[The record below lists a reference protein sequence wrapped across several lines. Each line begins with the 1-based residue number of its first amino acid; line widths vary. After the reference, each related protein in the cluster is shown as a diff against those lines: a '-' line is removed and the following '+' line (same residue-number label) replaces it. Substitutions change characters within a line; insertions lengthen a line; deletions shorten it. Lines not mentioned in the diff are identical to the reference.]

1 MSDDFNLNLTDVEET
16 GSFDL
21 MPVGDYEFVATAWEN
36 KTSAKGSA
44 YLQITFDVTGPTH
57 SGRKIWET
65 FMLEGAGLNVSV
77 GRLRDW
83 RKAMGM
89 DPDVSAFGLE
99 QLEGMLNIP
108 FKASVKV
115 EPGGDKGDGSKWDD
129 KNRINRFLSAGAT
142 APKSAPSQSPTKK
155 AESSDDGFDW
165 DK

>member
-1 MSDDFNLNLTDVEET
+1 MSDFEINLTGVEET

-57 SGRKIWET
+57 SGRKI
-65 FMLEGAGLNVSV
+65 
-77 GRLRDW
+77 
-83 RKAMGM
+83 
-89 DPDVSAFGLE
+89 SAFGLE

>member
-1 MSDDFNLNLTDVEET
+1 MSDFEINLTGVEET

-65 FMLEGAGLNVSV
+65 FMLEG
-77 GRLRDW
+77 
-83 RKAMGM
+83 
-89 DPDVSAFGLE
+89 
-99 QLEGMLNIP
+99 
-108 FKASVKV
+108 
-115 EPGGDKGDGSKWDD
+115 GGDKGDGSKWDD